1 MNLTIPAAARSVI
14 HTIRSMRVCGMG
26 AGRVDGWTDGLMN
39 FNPATQGDLS
49 WASKGKGRIK
59 RRQRQSKK
67 LKLETGLGVESVAP
81 RTDLR
86 FVKHFCVLCH
96 V

>member
-49 WASKGKGRIK
+49 WASKGKG
-59 RRQRQSKK
+59 
-67 LKLETGLGVESVAP
+67 
-81 RTDLR
+81 TD
-86 FVKHFCVLCH
+86 
-96 V
+96 